1 MALQKHWCGARC
13 HGSSD
18 HESKAQSTMD
28 RVRSHPLWNSPGIP
42 QSLIVASC
50 GPSAF
55 GFGGSQTSIA
65 PSVKKKS
72 AQIQM
77 PMCHLKVLKTCT
89 CRYIYIYVY
98 VYIYIYT
105 HEMISLDFFRTPRP
119 YMTQLNEAPA
129 LYCTWK
135 VAGPPHTAQHQT
147 NQSDFVTP
155 IIRVTQRGGSKLK
168 GSHQL
173 KTTTATTTT
182 STTKLWRIG
191 KP

>member
-1 MALQKHWCGARC
+1 MDHRIMNRKRKVPWIGSGPIHCETRPAYLNHWLW
-13 HGSSD
+13 HHVD
-18 HESKAQSTMD
+18 P
-28 RVRSHPLWNSPGIP
+28 VPLDLGDLKP
-42 QSLIVASC
+42 QL
-50 GPSAF
+50 
-55 GFGGSQTSIA
+55 
-65 PSVKKKS
+65 
-72 AQIQM
+72 
-77 PMCHLKVLKTCT
+77 HRVLKRNRLRFRCPCVTW
-89 CRYIYIYVY
+89 RYLKRVHVDIYIYVY

-155 IIRVTQRGGSKLK
+155 IIRVTQSGGSKLK